1 MTEAFRQNF
10 REEARE
16 ILAELE
22 SSLLALNENSGDPDL
37 VARIFRALHTLK
49 GSGGMFGFDELAGFV
64 HQLETAFDE
73 VRNGH
78 LSVTPELVDLTLAAL
93 DRIPAMLAEDSAG
106 SAARS
111 AQCAAILAR
120 LRALMRP
127 AQTETAPESLGASRP
142 DSAALEPSA
151 PPRTAGG
158 CTGDCNQV
166 WHIRFVPGPD
176 LLRNGSDPLL
186 LLRELGS
193 MGELRA
199 RASLDAVPPLAELD
213 PECCYIAW
221 EMTLA
226 SDAAENA
233 LRDVFIFV
241 EDQCTL
247 EILPDRVAAPE
258 EKTLVETQ
266 ASSLPLAAAPPA
278 QDAALCAADQ
288 TAVGLVEPRRS
299 VGRRSSDHPDSTTS
313 LRVPSAK
320 LDQMV
325 NLVGEL
331 MSVQSRLSELAARL
345 DDTEVQGVAEEVER
359 LTSAMRESSMSLRML
374 PIRGTFEKFRR
385 LVHDLAR
392 NLGKDV
398 ELTIEGAETELD
410 KTVIDELGDP
420 MMHLIRNSMDHG
432 IETPEARVAAGKKA
446 VATIHLF
453 AHHSGASVVIGVSD
467 DGAGIDAEAVR
478 SRAIER
484 GLATAETSLSE
495 EEIFSLIFQPGFST
509 ARQVTDLSGRGVGMD
524 VVRRKVESL
533 RGSIDVASRRGEG
546 TTVALRLPLTLA
558 MIDGLLVTVGD
569 TSYVLPVA
577 ATLECVELTRE
588 ESRLSG
594 GKHMAHVRGEMVPY
608 IRLREYFRLATPRPE
623 REQIMI
629 VASEAGRCGL
639 VIDRVVGNCQAV
651 IRNLGGLC
659 HNVQAVSGAT
669 ILGNGTVAL
678 ILDPQRLVQ
687 EAMRARSIRGHPPSR
702 GRPLAAAQTITAA
715 GTGSHGGAG
724 TVQHPFTA

>member
-1 MTEAFRQNF
+1 MTDVFRQNF

-16 ILAELE
+16 ILADLE
-22 SSLLALNENSGDPDL
+22 SSLLALNENSGDPEL

-49 GSGGMFGFDELAGFV
+49 GSGAMFGFEELAGFV
-64 HQLETAFDE
+64 HELETSFDE
-73 VRNGH
+73 VRNGG

-93 DRIPAMLAEDSAG
+93 DQIPAMLAEDSAG
-106 SAARS
+106 SADRS
-111 AQCAAILAR
+111 VQCAAILAR
-120 LRALMRP
+120 VRALTRP
-127 AQTETAPESLGASRP
+127 AQTEAVPQSVGANRR
-142 DSAALEPSA
+142 DSAAPEPSA
-151 PPRTAGG
+151 PQPAANG
-158 CTGDCNQV
+158 CTGDGNAV
-166 WHIRFVPGPD
+166 WHIRFVPEPD

-193 MGELRA
+193 MGELQA
-199 RASLDAVPPLAELD
+199 RASLDSVPPLAELD

-226 SDAAENA
+226 TDAAENA

-247 EILPDRVAAPE
+247 EILPDRVTAPE
-258 EKTLVETQ
+258 EMTPAETK
-266 ASSLPLAAAPPA
+266 APSLPLAAAPRA
-278 QDAALCAADQ
+278 QDDPLCVADQ
-288 TAVGLVEPRRS
+288 TALGLVEPRRS
-299 VGRRSSDHPDSTTS
+299 AGRRSCDHLDNTTS
-313 LRVPSAK
+313 LRVPAAK
-320 LDQMV
+320 LDQLV

-345 DDTEVQGVAEEVER
+345 DDTEMQGVAEEVER
-359 LTSAMRESSMSLRML
+359 LTSAMRESSMNLRML

-385 LVHDLAR
+385 LVHDIAR

-420 MMHLIRNSMDHG
+420 LMHLIRNSMDHG
-432 IETPEARVAAGKKA
+432 IETPEARIAAGKKA
-446 VATIHLF
+446 IASIRLF
-453 AHHSGASVVIGVSD
+453 ARHSGASVIIGVAD

-478 SRAIER
+478 TRAIER
-484 GLATAETSLSE
+484 ELATAETPLSE

-569 TSYVLPVA
+569 AFYVLPVA

-588 ESRLSG
+588 ESRLCG
-594 GKHMAHVRGEMVPY
+594 GKHVAQVRGEMVPY
-608 IRLREYFRLATPRPE
+608 IRLREYFRLTTPPPE

-629 VASEAGRCGL
+629 VADEAGRCGL

-659 HNVQAVSGAT
+659 HNVQAVAGAT

-678 ILDPQRLVQ
+678 ILDPHRLVQ
-687 EAMRARSIRGHPPSR
+687 EAVRAQSIRGRPPSR
-702 GRPLAAAQTITAA
+702 GRPFAAAQTIAAA
-715 GTGSHGGAG
+715 GTGTPCGPG
-724 TVQHPFTA
+724 TVQQPFTA